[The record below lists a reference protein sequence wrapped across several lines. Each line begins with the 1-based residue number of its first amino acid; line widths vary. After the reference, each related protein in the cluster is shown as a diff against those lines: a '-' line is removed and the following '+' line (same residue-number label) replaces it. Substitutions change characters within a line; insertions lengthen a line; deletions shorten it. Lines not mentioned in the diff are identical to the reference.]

1 MSDEG
6 QESKTTAV
14 GALTLSFLILLVSI
28 LLVFTPLILA
38 LVEHALWRTH
48 HVEQFVRSI
57 GIHDILSK
65 IYDPVLPLIR

>member
-6 QESKTTAV
+6 QETKTTAV
-14 GALTLSFLILLVSI
+14 GALTLSFLILLGGV

-38 LVEHALWRTH
+38 LIEDSLWRTH

-57 GIHDILSK
+57 GIHGILSK